1 MEIVD
6 AILMS
11 KVKSVLY
18 YQPKLPNDNFF
29 IEYAVKKKNG
39 HNLIYCYNFLKT
51 AVFLLYDLQIIYCGF
66 CYSLFSRD

>member
-18 YQPKLPNDNFF
+18 YQPKLPNDNIF
-29 IEYAVKKKNG
+29 IEYAVKKKRPQF
-39 HNLIYCYNFLKT
+39 NLLLQFFEDSS
-51 AVFLLYDLQIIYCGF
+51 FLLYDLQIIYCGS
-66 CYSLFSRD
+66 C